1 MLFNQ
6 EKILLFQRCLGYCTR
21 IRWQFLH
28 TFADAFQGCYKY
40 GTNGTRDYRY
50 FAGLYLL
57 LRIVLLTAFIIRS
70 SHMWLILIPFPVVA
84 SLMFAFFRPY
94 MNNYFNIIDGL
105 AFALLALTIYLML
118 YAAKVK
124 PFPIVL
130 LYVMGLIPF
139 LYFISFIMF
148 KIFSRVALFRTC
160 YTMIGEILKARKEN
174 HQLHTYR
181 DDEDLPDRIVNPGMY
196 QPLLQATD
204 SGEKNFQSESQSKA
218 GVNSLVAYGSV

>member
-1 MLFNQ
+1 
-6 EKILLFQRCLGYCTR
+6 
-21 IRWQFLH
+21 
-28 TFADAFQGCYKY
+28 
-40 GTNGTRDYRY
+40 
-50 FAGLYLL
+50 
-57 LRIVLLTAFIIRS
+57 
-70 SHMWLILIPFPVVA
+70 MWLILIPFPVVA
-84 SLMFAFFRPY
+84 SLMFAFFHPY
-94 MNNYFNIIDGL
+94 MKNNFNTIDGL

-118 YAAKVK
+118 YAVKVK

-130 LYVMGLIPF
+130 LYLMGLIPF
-139 LYFISFIMF
+139 LYFISFILF

-204 SGEKNFQSESQSKA
+204 SGEENFQSESQSKA